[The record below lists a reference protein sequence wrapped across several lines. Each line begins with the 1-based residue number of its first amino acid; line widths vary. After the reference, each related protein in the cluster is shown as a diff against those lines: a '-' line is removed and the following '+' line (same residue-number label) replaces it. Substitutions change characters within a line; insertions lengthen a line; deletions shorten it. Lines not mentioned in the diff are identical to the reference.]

1 MNLINNISKRPKL
14 FIASL
19 SVAMVSVLALL
30 SMPKNSI
37 SSEKLVF
44 DVVEVG
50 DLDIYAEGFGH
61 FAALDNYTVTAPFT
75 GVIESVHK
83 RSGDFVKK
91 GETLMILTNRDV
103 VSSLMSETNNLANA
117 ELELARL
124 RQEMEADI
132 QDQSAK
138 IAIEE
143 TKLKLS
149 KMTLEAKEKLADSG
163 VVSGLE
169 IAQARMDDTLAQQSL
184 ETEKNRLIQL
194 KQRAMQKQQLQIQKI
209 RLAQSF
215 VDERQKDL
223 DALTL
228 RAPDSGILA
237 ELDAQ
242 VGDSA
247 SFGQKLGQ
255 VKGDQNFAV
264 IAKFPQHLSGKLEL
278 DTLVQVSFLGQ
289 TLKGQVKRI
298 LPGVV
303 NGFIQTEVRLD
314 EHAQNIVED
323 LEVNI
328 KANVNTL
335 PDVKYVKRPS
345 GLLKGKRANVFK
357 VKGDRAQ
364 KVEVAVEAQEGPY
377 MIVTDDTLQAGD
389 QIIVSNTSAFSDQSE
404 IYIR

>member
-124 RQEMEADI
+124 R
-132 QDQSAK
+132 
-138 IAIEE
+138 
-143 TKLKLS
+143 S